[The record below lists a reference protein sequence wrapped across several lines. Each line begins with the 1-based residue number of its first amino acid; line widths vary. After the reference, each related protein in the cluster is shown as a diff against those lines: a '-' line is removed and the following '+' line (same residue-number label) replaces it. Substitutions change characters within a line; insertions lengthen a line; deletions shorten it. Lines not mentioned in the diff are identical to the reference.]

1 VTTRKIQ
8 KKKRKEKNNLIK
20 KNIFSHS
27 EIPFNQITKFS
38 HKKRKKEKKKRKEKK
53 IWFFF
58 HCLFCCGQLS
68 YQYHYLQNWLLIR
81 LSIVEG

>member
-38 HKKRKKEKKKRKEKK
+38 HKKKKKKKRKEKK
-53 IWFFF
+53 IKYGFFF
-58 HCLFCCGQLS
+58 IAFFVVAS
-68 YQYHYLQNWLLIR
+68 
-81 LSIVEG
+81 